1 MGELVAE
8 PLAIHGIAGPAE
20 RRDRVAELLR
30 RVGLSPEHM
39 RRHPHEFSGG
49 QRQRICIARALALEP
64 RLIVADESVSALD
77 VSVKARILALL
88 AELQATLGLSYL
100 FISHDL
106 AVVEQISDRVAVM
119 FAGRIL
125 EIGSRRQVFGD
136 ARHPYTRRL
145 LAAAP
150 VPDPRQPRQQP
161 IHAAPLPPPLP
172 PERGL
177 AGPLGGG
184 VTVAGA
190 RQLEPTI
197 RTRMM
202 SRITAAFSAVAPLDA
217 SRLA

>member
-1 MGELVAE
+1 
-8 PLAIHGIAGPAE
+8 
-20 RRDRVAELLR
+20 
-30 RVGLSPEHM
+30 M

-119 FAGRIL
+119 LAGRIL

-150 VPDPRQPRQQP
+150 VPDPGRPRQPP
-161 IHAAPLPPPLP
+161 THAAAATAPA
-172 PERGL
+172 PEGGF

-184 VTVAGA
+184 MTIAGA

-197 RTRMM
+197 QTRMIFR
-202 SRITAAFSAVAPLDA
+202 STAALSA
-217 SRLA
+217 SRSVKHAALWCRNE